1 MDDVNVTEG
10 IDLSNIDLSKCEVLA
25 SGDTATEYKIPD
37 GALGVEL
44 GFDITFVAPNDL
56 NGDLKLYAQINGWGK
71 SGTKE
76 DTWFCIKNELL
87 KNNEHAI
94 VVKLD
99 GPSSY
104 ASNTGRANYGDK
116 NMQALSLVGEIF
128 GQTKAEVIGSSIGS
142 LAAADMGAASA
153 TGDYS
158 VRVTDVYWC
167 DFANRQDKSIDSQLA
182 DMAKDDVSFVVV
194 TDTNISDNQGSGQA
208 LKKANQNGVRSRG
221 FFYKSDNH
229 NEKCEYSALA
239 IMGIPN
245 IYEFKE
251 YGEYINGELV
261 RVPYESSVLTDGDVI
276 SADYRFVNDGVSTLV
291 SCINS
296 SSIISLNNVG
306 LQTSGS
312 AAFQAVN
319 TVFNNYANTS
329 INFLESLG
337 VTCGNIITM
346 SKSLVA
352 LDKSLAEMALNE
364 AASSLDDIVLTDI
377 NDFYMGLPSFDILSS
392 FKDDGGTLKITKEGL
407 LEAMSDSNIVL
418 SSIATDIEDTQR
430 LKKELD
436 SFMMESNGFL
446 TGPAWDKMRNKIS
459 EYSETCSKKIE
470 YAHNMVTSIKDSMQ
484 KLLDHMGEFDV
495 LDMDQVDEISASI
508 ESLKSQISIL
518 ESLIAS
524 TPDTEP
530 IYGIDPET
538 GEYGE
543 IGEISHVEEKRN
555 WQDTVDLCKEVQAV
569 LEENLQKLNELPALD
584 EQAADEII
592 SESSE
597 KIDTPDAEKM
607 DISSSTV
614 SSGETDYEEETDY
627 EDDSYLD
634 DFEFPSQDTEDD
646 VSTDESNQTNF
657 ITSDV
662 DNGEGTE
669 TYTESSD
676 LGTVSQTTDDSSTEE
691 HNS

>member
-1 MDDVNVTEG
+1 MDGVNVTEG
-10 IDLSNIDLSKCEVLA
+10 IDLSNIDLSKCEVVDR
-25 SGDTATEYKIPD
+25 GDTATEYKISD

-44 GFDITFVAPNDL
+44 GFDITFVAPNNP
-56 NGDLKLYAQINGWGK
+56 NGDLKLIGQVNSRS
-71 SGTKE
+71 SGME
-76 DTWFCIKNELL
+76 GPTWNEIYDVLL
-87 KNNEHAI
+87 ENNSSAI
-94 VVKLD
+94 VVKLE
-99 GPSSY
+99 PASSI
-104 ASNTGRANYGDK
+104 SSTTSRANYADS

-128 GQTKAEVIGSSIGS
+128 GVNEAKVVGSSNGS
-142 LAAADMGAASA
+142 IFACDIGAASA
-153 TGDYS
+153 TGDYG
-158 VRVTDVYWC
+158 VKVTEVVWSDY
-167 DFANRQDKSIDSQLA
+167 ANPDGKNLDSQFA
-182 DMAKDDVSFVVV
+182 AMAEGGVTFVGITDPNIHEGAGTGKALKDCNKMGGKTKGFFFG
-194 TDTNISDNQGSGQA
+194 GSGDHDPTCKQA
-208 LKKANQNGVRSRG
+208 
-221 FFYKSDNH
+221 
-229 NEKCEYSALA
+229 ALA
-239 IMGIPN
+239 VIGIPTGRK
-245 IYEFKE
+245 FVE

-261 RVPYESSVLTDGDVI
+261 RVPYESSVLTDDDVI

-364 AASSLDDIVLTDI
+364 ASSSLDDIVLTDI

-436 SFMMESNGFL
+436 SFMMKSNGFL
-446 TGPAWDKMRNKIS
+446 TGPAWDKMRIKIS